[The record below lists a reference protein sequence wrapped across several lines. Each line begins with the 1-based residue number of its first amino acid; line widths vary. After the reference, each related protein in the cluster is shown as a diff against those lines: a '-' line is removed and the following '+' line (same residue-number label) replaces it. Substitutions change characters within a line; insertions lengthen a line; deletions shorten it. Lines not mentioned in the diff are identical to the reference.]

1 MFLMQFEVYEHFK
14 QIVVVL
20 YYDSLVDTYVEL
32 AYILG

>member
-20 YYDSLVDTYVEL
+20 YDDSLVDTYVEL